1 MEYWKPYCG
10 QIEILTQG
18 LGLSDRDARDCV
30 LCLDITF
37 WGDCRSIAPQLK
49 SCGMQFNHERTEWH
63 GSRKLDGDIEQ
74 AVLAHVREFVDA
86 GLSDGE
92 VTISAGAAGGYRV
105 PAEQAM
111 AAVRA
116 MAVIYRHKH
125 GQVPAVADVLAVM
138 RGLNVSQDAA
148 LQALGCEE

>member
-1 MEYWKPYCG
+1 MNWASK
-10 QIEILTQG
+10 IEIVTQG
-18 LGLSDRDARDCV
+18 LGLPDRDARHCV

-63 GSRKLDGDIEQ
+63 GSRKLDGDNIDEAIVN
-74 AVLAHVREFVDA
+74 AVQEFVDA
-86 GLSDGE
+86 GLSDGT
-92 VTISAGAAGGYRV
+92 VMISAGAGGGYRV
-105 PAEQAM
+105 PAYQAM

-116 MAVIYRHKH
+116 MAIIYRHQR
-125 GQVPAVADVLAVM
+125 GQVPTVADVLAVM
-138 RGLNVSQDAA
+138 RGLNISQTAA